1 MEVSTTRRGFIKGL
15 IAVGTLLAL
24 PATLLA
30 AMVRPKAAF
39 GSKEID
45 ASLKSLF
52 GDASIEASDKVYLKV
67 PEIAENSAVV
77 PITIT
82 TDIEDVESI
91 SVIIDKNPNPLSAN
105 FKLTDAV
112 APEVSARVKMG
123 QSSPVRALVKAK
135 GKVYFTTKEVKV
147 TIGGCG
153 G

>member
-1 MEVSTTRRGFIKGL
+1 MEISNTRRGFIKGL
-15 IAVGTLLAL
+15 IAVGALLVL

-30 AMVRPKAAF
+30 ALVRPKAAF
-39 GSKEID
+39 NSKEID
-45 ASLKSLF
+45 TSLKSLF
-52 GDASIEASDKVYLKV
+52 ADASIEASDKINLKV
-67 PEIAENSAVV
+67 PEIAENGAVV
-77 PITIT
+77 PITIS
-82 TDIEDVESI
+82 TDIEGVESI

-105 FKLTDAV
+105 FNLTDAV
-112 APEVSARVKMG
+112 AAEVSTRVKMG